1 MALGL
6 KHFIFS
12 HGLEHPDHYVVTRQQ
27 CNAKFI
33 TILVVILYHSFVIC
47 HAAAWNV
54 GYFGIFPVVGS
65 AAVSF
70 SDYQKHMWL
79 MLMYSKMTDVTEK
92 YRNCRLCIFTSSEP
106 WMVDHCVSVCVR
118 TEYFVVI
125 VMHVLFYTVFVILWA
140 HYMNCVLLVIY
151 WQLNYT
157 AAVAAVIILKCWWM
171 FELGWLG
178 YLI

>member
-1 MALGL
+1 MQSLSPFWSSFYIILLLFAMQL
-6 KHFIFS
+6 
-12 HGLEHPDHYVVTRQQ
+12 LEML
-27 CNAKFI
+27 A
-33 TILVVILYHSFVIC
+33 ILVFFLLLDLQLWVFLTIRNI
-47 HAAAWNV
+47 
-54 GYFGIFPVVGS
+54 
-65 AAVSF
+65 
-70 SDYQKHMWL
+70 MWL

-125 VMHVLFYTVFVILWA
+125 VMHILFYTVFVILWA